1 MGFLGVSLW
10 STQERLG
17 ISDPHYVRLE
27 PGKVR
32 RWLEDRPRTAV
43 LLTCGLIMAHAYPL
57 STEGDEHPAT
67 AASAAERFAPS
78 GPPSVSPAPGG
89 EEASTAS
96 A

>member
-1 MGFLGVSLW
+1 M

-17 ISDPHYVRLE
+17 ISDPHVVRLE

-78 GPPSVSPAPGG
+78 GPLPVSPASRG
-89 EEASTAS
+89 EDVSTAS
-96 A
+96 GKISWG

>member
-1 MGFLGVSLW
+1 M

-17 ISDPHYVRLE
+17 ISDPHVVRLE

-57 STEGDEHPAT
+57 STEGDEQHPL
-67 AASAAERFAPS
+67 P
-78 GPPSVSPAPGG
+78 VSPASRG
-89 EEASTAS
+89 EDVSTAS
-96 A
+96 GKISWG